1 MNKKLIYLCI
11 LFIPISIIYYLL
23 LDNFILTAIFSLFT
37 MYVLYKYIIN
47 DILAIKK
54 YIFKINEMHMFSTA
68 FVMQVSSTPSVHETI
83 KLCSPYFSNDV
94 QDIYLESEDICNNFL
109 SSLDIYFSNKT
120 FSVFVELIKIYDKD
134 GGDFLQMSNSIV
146 ADISYK
152 KTSSYEL
159 FKIKKRKVIEFLSM
173 WILSISCMLY
183 MRIALSF
190 YYLSIIKSNL
200 MIVILAVIAI
210 FIYSLKMAF
219 DSLSKIDFEGGIDS
233 EKKK

>member
-83 KLCSPYFSNDV
+83 KLCSSYFSNEV
-94 QDIYLESEDICNNFL
+94 QNIYLESEDICHSFL
-109 SSLDIYFSNKT
+109 NSLDIYFSNKT

>member
-37 MYVLYKYIIN
+37 MYVLYKYILN

-54 YIFKINEMHMFSTA
+54 YVFKINEMHMFSTA

-159 FKIKKRKVIEFLSM
+159 FKIKKRKVIEFL
-173 WILSISCMLY
+173 
-183 MRIALSF
+183 
-190 YYLSIIKSNL
+190 
-200 MIVILAVIAI
+200 
-210 FIYSLKMAF
+210 
-219 DSLSKIDFEGGIDS
+219 
-233 EKKK
+233 

>member
-1 MNKKLIYLCI
+1 
-11 LFIPISIIYYLL
+11 
-23 LDNFILTAIFSLFT
+23 
-37 MYVLYKYIIN
+37 
-47 DILAIKK
+47 
-54 YIFKINEMHMFSTA
+54 
-68 FVMQVSSTPSVHETI
+68 
-83 KLCSPYFSNDV
+83 
-94 QDIYLESEDICNNFL
+94 
-109 SSLDIYFSNKT
+109 
-120 FSVFVELIKIYDKD
+120 
-134 GGDFLQMSNSIV
+134 

-190 YYLSIIKSNL
+190 YYLSVIKSNL